1 MQELPESTPTMILMR
16 AEPSSLMTK
25 RYREIMDTSFHLE
38 LITED
43 DDLLSRYG
51 SAKWRRCL
59 RSNKDCVFFAGP
71 CTGGSPW
78 NRLNK
83 RVSIATAHMIHAKAR
98 LYWKL
103 WEEFSNCL
111 LRVIKLDAMALL
123 ELPRG
128 CDYWHDERMRCM
140 IDGTDSHIHDSD
152 GCMYGLTTQF
162 GGHRTPIKKSW
173 RIVSWGVKFDLHKKC
188 DQKHDHGKCEGRETK
203 VTQTYTN
210 QIVDIILRTVCR
222 HMSIR
227 FKKSLSKADDT
238 CSSCK
243 HDKRSAKKT
252 AVSITYD
259 IDEIAADL
267 MWLMMYHMRGCP
279 FNARLDF
286 SGYQKAEDQRA
297 TAFAT
302 SFSSCT
308 TEWAIG
314 NLHVDPRQGVR
325 DPGAIGKPKVDQP
338 RQVRDP
344 IGAAAMSNYSPIIG
358 SAQHDINDI
367 RSILVTLRDNGK
379 QGVIPAMYK
388 EYEPTSS
395 SLPDSTVDR
404 WHAIGISPIAAA
416 SACFLGKVPSNRSE
430 VNAITLFLQVLELIK
445 NPEELNQGAKRFL
458 DRCTT
463 YMKTFVQLASRS
475 NHKVLE
481 FCTIECINSLGNMW
495 EYIKNFHVPHPI
507 RNDAAFTVSML
518 RDHLREF
525 KLRPYGGDLR
535 GVNQSVPAE
544 NTWLSATRKRD
555 GVLNPSDPDAPITIS
570 FRATHRELHYF
581 DMDASWQSKGT
592 QDMFHAT
599 RDEWQRQVIHLGHAW
614 RCYNQKVDDEGVNV
628 DAMTL
633 ETTITDLIKQNT
645 KLGRERAAAVNHF
658 TCIMALAPAIFRW
671 RKKLPKF
678 YNYSAMAREKH
689 VQARRVRCKSSTIF
703 VAHVGDSRESRLQ
716 RHQR

>member
-1 MQELPESTPTMILMR
+1 MVVEENKNKNELNKLTDSLINLILVRDNGQRMKYTFIRSIHDLNTKYLGKNVTITMQELPESTPTMILMC

-83 RVSIATAHMIHAKAR
+83 RVNVATAHMIHAKAR

-140 IDGTDSHIHDSD
+140 IDGTDSHIHDFD

-162 GGHRTPIKKSW
+162 GGHRTPIKKPW

-188 DQKHDHGKCEGRETK
+188 DRRHDHGKCEGRETK
-203 VTQTYTN
+203 VTQTYTK
-210 QIVDIILRTVCR
+210 QIVDIILKTVCR
-222 HMSIR
+222 HTSIR
-227 FKKSLSKADDT
+227 FKKSLSVTDDS

-243 HDKRSAKKT
+243 HDRRSAKKT
-252 AVSITYD
+252 AVSIAYD

-267 MWLMMYHMRGCP
+267 MWLMMSHMRGCRV
-279 FNARLDF
+279 NANLDV
-286 SGYQKAEDQRA
+286 SGYQKTRYQWA
-297 TAFAT
+297 TTFTT
-302 SFSSCT
+302 SLSSCT

-314 NLHVDPRQGVR
+314 NLNVEPRQGVR
-325 DPGAIGKPKVDQP
+325 DPRAIGKSEVERP
-338 RQVRDP
+338 RRVRDP
-344 IGAAAMSNYSPIIG
+344 IGPVAMSNYSQIIG
-358 SAQHDINDI
+358 SAQNDLNDI

-379 QGVIPAMYK
+379 HGAIPAMYK
-388 EYEPTSS
+388 EYDPTIS
-395 SLPDSTVDR
+395 SLPDNTVDR
-404 WHAIGISPIAAA
+404 WQAIGISPIAAA
-416 SACFLGKVPSNRSE
+416 SACFLGKIPSNRSE

-463 YMKTFVQLASRS
+463 YMKTFIQLASR
-475 NHKVLE
+475 NNRKVLG

-544 NTWLSATRKRD
+544 NTWLSATRNQPV
-555 GVLNPSDPDAPITIS
+555 GP
-570 FRATHRELHYF
+570 
-581 DMDASWQSKGT
+581 
-592 QDMFHAT
+592 
-599 RDEWQRQVIHLGHAW
+599 
-614 RCYNQKVDDEGVNV
+614 RC
-628 DAMTL
+628 AHH
-633 ETTITDLIKQNT
+633 
-645 KLGRERAAAVNHF
+645 HF
-658 TCIMALAPAIFRW
+658 
-671 RKKLPKF
+671 
-678 YNYSAMAREKH
+678 
-689 VQARRVRCKSSTIF
+689 VQ
-703 VAHVGDSRESRLQ
+703 GDSSRTPLL
-716 RHQR
+716 